1 MARKKKKKQ
10 TKNSKNNQQN
20 VNIKSI
26 VRDEINKTLDTTK
39 RFQTANMTEQKNKEY
54 NKIKNAIISDLF
66 KTNLA
71 LKDDFGKTIASQI
84 IKSIAG
90 KF

>member
-1 MARKKKKKQ
+1 MARKKQKKQ

-20 VNIKSI
+20 INIKAI
-26 VRDEINKTLDTTK
+26 VRDEISKTLDVTK
-39 RFQTANMTEQKNKEY
+39 RFQTTSMTEQKNREF
-54 NKIKNAIISDLF
+54 NRIKNAIISDIF

>member
-1 MARKKKKKQ
+1 
-10 TKNSKNNQQN
+10 
-20 VNIKSI
+20 
-26 VRDEINKTLDTTK
+26 
-39 RFQTANMTEQKNKEY
+39 MTEQKNKEY

-66 KTNLA
+66 KTNLT